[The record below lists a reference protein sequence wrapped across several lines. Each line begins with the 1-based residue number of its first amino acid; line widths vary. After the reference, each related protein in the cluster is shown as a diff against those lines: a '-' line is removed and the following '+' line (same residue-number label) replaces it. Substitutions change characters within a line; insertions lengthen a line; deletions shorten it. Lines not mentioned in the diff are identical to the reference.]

1 MGAKSRKLDLILV
14 NSKAKPPVCKLDTL
28 KEVVQNMK
36 KREED
41 RKKEEQKRKKGMK
54 NILVGAAIDGHDL
67 ATKIR
72 KVKEFIDEGLQVKLT
87 IFAKKPLLRK
97 NPLA

>member
-1 MGAKSRKLDLILV
+1 M
-14 NSKAKPPVCKLDTL
+14 
-28 KEVVQNMK
+28 
-36 KREED
+36 
-41 RKKEEQKRKKGMK
+41 
-54 NILVGAAIDGHDL
+54 

-97 NPLA
+97 NPLAIDETTVKVLDSIEDFVGQVQPLVRLSDRVDFILSAKKSANSGETPSNDDETKADA